1 MVKIIIGN
9 IYSKIVGM
17 LPDNVDEELST
28 ILSYKIQNSRFIP
41 SVKSGGWDGVIR
53 LYQKHKGQSFYTG
66 LMALVRDVLNK
77 HNIQF
82 ELVDRRVRPEQNYP
96 ELKFHPPEGYQER
109 DYQSLTINRSLK
121 YTRGVLEVATGGG
134 KTMIVTKLISEIKT
148 YPFIFYVLTK
158 DLMEQAH
165 EVMSN
170 ALKVPIGIIGDGK
183 VDIQKI
189 SVCTIQTAI
198 MALDPKNKKLKI
210 SDYCFDDDDSWD
222 EKGIESEESAERIR
236 SFIRQAKGVFLDE
249 CHHAAAKTA
258 KVVLFASPDAYWRFG
273 GSATPKRESGDDIMI
288 QAVFGAKIVSI
299 NASYLI
305 KNNYLVRPYIYV
317 EPVKCSTAYHS
328 YGKIYKECVVD
339 NDSYNKHVAETTN
352 HLVMRKMS
360 VLVLVR
366 QISHGKILQ
375 KLIPGSEFL
384 TGKVLSKNRTDVIQ
398 KLRDREIPVMIAT
411 SLADEGLDIPS
422 LDAVVVA
429 GLGKSSTRL
438 FQRIGR
444 TLRKNS
450 KYVKDKSIVI
460 LYNHNVKYLS
470 THAKKVKML
479 LKQEPEFNVTDS
491 KGESFILGEIDELLG
506 IKDNTPNIFSG

>member
-9 IYSKIVGM
+9 IYSRIIGV
-17 LPDNVDEELST
+17 LPENVNKELDDV
-28 ILSYKIQNSRFIP
+28 LSYDIQNSRFIP
-41 SVKSGGWDGVIR
+41 SVKNGHWDGVVR
-53 LYQKHKGQSFYTG
+53 LYNKSSGQSFYTG
-66 LMALVRDVLNK
+66 LMALVRDILSKN
-77 HNIQF
+77 NIKF
-82 ELVDRRVRPEQNYP
+82 ELVDKRERPEQNYK
-96 ELKFHPPEGYQER
+96 ELTFHPPEGYQER
-109 DYQSLTINRSLK
+109 DYQALTIDRSLK
-121 YTRGVLEVATGGG
+121 FTRGILEVATGGG

-165 EVMSN
+165 EVMST
-170 ALKVPIGIIGDGK
+170 ALKVPIGMIGDGK

-198 MALDPKNKKLKI
+198 MALNPDKKKLKI

-222 EKGIESEESAERIR
+222 EKGIDSEENAEKIR
-236 SFIRQAKGVFLDE
+236 LFIRQAKGIFLDE

-258 KVVLFASPDAYWRFG
+258 KAVLIASPDAYWRFG
-273 GSATPKRESGDDIMI
+273 GSATPKRESGDDIML
-288 QAVFGAKIVSI
+288 QALFGAKIVSI

-305 KNNYLVRPYIYV
+305 KKGYLVKPYVYI
-317 EPVKCSTAYHS
+317 EPVKCHTSYHS
-328 YGKIYKECVVD
+328 YAKIYKECVVD

-352 HLVMRKMS
+352 HLVSRKMS

-375 KLIPGSEFL
+375 KLIPNSEFL
-384 TGKVLSKNRTDVIQ
+384 TGKVASKDRTDVIQ
-398 KLRDREIPVMIAT
+398 KLKDREIPVMIAT

-422 LDAVVVA
+422 LDAVIVA

-444 TLRKNS
+444 TLRKNN
-450 KYVKDKSIVI
+450 KYPKTKSIVI

-470 THAKKVKML
+470 SHAKKVKIL
-479 LKQEPEFNVTDS
+479 LKQEPEFKIIDS
-491 KGESFILGEIDELLG
+491 KGENFILGEIDEALG
-506 IKDNTPNIFSG
+506 IENTASNIFSS